1 MRSPKDLYPSQVLT
15 GDPGF
20 PYGKAR
26 NQLVLND
33 GTGFP
38 FEQQWVN
45 DHLGAFQAVL
55 TAAGITPDGTEEKVA
70 EIPAGNYFGELA
82 PMFGLQRSA
91 SARAQG
97 ATVVTGLGLRE
108 FREQF
113 HVADTKVLSE
123 AAD

>member
-1 MRSPKDLYPSQVLT
+1 MSPREPVRVALAGGEVLFHQGDRGDLVYVVDEGIIDIVRSRD
-15 GDPGF
+15 
-20 PYGKAR
+20 
-26 NQLVLND
+26 
-33 GTGFP
+33 
-38 FEQQWVN
+38 
-45 DHLGAFQAVL
+45 
-55 TAAGITPDGTEEKVA
+55 DGTEEKVA

-91 SARAQG
+91 SARASG